1 MLHTTK
7 SYNNI
12 SRRRRIIV
20 RDRLHTAAHNYTLPH
35 TATHSYTLPHTA
47 AHSCTQL
54 HTATHSHTLPH
65 TATHSHTQMGY
76 RQPHC
81 RIIN

>member
-7 SYNNI
+7 SYNI
-12 SRRRRIIV
+12 SRRSRRIIV
-20 RDRLHTAAHNYTLPH
+20 RDRLHTAAHSYKQPH
-35 TATHSYTLPHTA
+35 TATHSYK
-47 AHSCTQL
+47 QL
-54 HTATHSHTLPH
+54 N